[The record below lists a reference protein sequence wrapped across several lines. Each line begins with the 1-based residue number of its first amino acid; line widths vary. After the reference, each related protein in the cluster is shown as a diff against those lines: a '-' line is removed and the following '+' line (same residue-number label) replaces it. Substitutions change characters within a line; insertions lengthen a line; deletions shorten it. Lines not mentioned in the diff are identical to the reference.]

1 MKLFQKKQK
10 VTKSVYESNV
20 SLSQMKFYD
29 HFDQKLALIV
39 KDQEPVIQGA
49 VSVSLTSEATTQAIE
64 ALKHQ
69 YPECEIGCIESVI
82 GLSIDYVL
90 QGQQALIMYGF
101 TPLPLIITKEDLKP
115 IRDIVD
121 SFCILYA
128 CARNRMPVTQAFE
141 LMKDKQLYFIGEPLT
156 PESKTFGVELID
168 REDASGKT
176 YQSIK
181 LFLTKE
187 SANQYNKEGRMVNDT
202 TLQDMMTLWK
212 GTYGLIIEPY
222 KNYWVEFG
230 VEEVFK

>member
-1 MKLFQKKQK
+1 MKLFQKKQEAK
-10 VTKSVYESNV
+10 KSIYESNV
-20 SLSQMKFYD
+20 SLSQMKFHD

-49 VSVSLTSEATTQAIE
+49 VSVSLTSEATTQVIE
-64 ALKHQ
+64 KLKHQ
-69 YPECEIGCIESVI
+69 YPESEFGCMESVI

-90 QGQQALIMYGF
+90 QGQQALILYGF
-101 TPLPLIITKEDLKP
+101 TPLPLIITKEDLEP

-141 LMKDKQLYFIGEPLT
+141 LMKDKQLYVLGEPLT
-156 PESKTFGVELID
+156 SNSKTFGVEVID
-168 REDASGKT
+168 REDSSGQH

-187 SANQYNKEGRMVNDT
+187 SANQYNKEGRTVNDT
-202 TLQDMMTLWK
+202 TLQDMMALWK
-212 GTYGLIIEPY
+212 GTYGLIIEPF

-230 VEEVFK
+230 VEEIFK